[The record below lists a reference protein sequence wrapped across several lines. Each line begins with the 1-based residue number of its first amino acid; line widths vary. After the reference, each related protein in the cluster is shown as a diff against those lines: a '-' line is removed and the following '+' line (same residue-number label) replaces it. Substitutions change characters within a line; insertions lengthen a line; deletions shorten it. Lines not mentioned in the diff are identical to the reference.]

1 MNHLN
6 GINRISSF
14 EDNKQN
20 DNNINDRI
28 NDRISGQLINRNNR
42 SKSWMRFYDYV
53 LGLRP
58 WSFSASL
65 TPVLMGSVL
74 AHKTSEQFSLLIL
87 LATLLTVVSVHAAG
101 NLVNTYCDFFKGIDS
116 KRRSDDRTLVDSI
129 LRPEEVVNL
138 GIICISIYSIL
149 HFYQLFYCFSI
160 RKILISSPKQLF

>member
-20 DNNINDRI
+20 DNNINNRI
-28 NDRISGQLINRNNR
+28 NIHNR
-42 SKSWMRFYDYV
+42 SKNWMRFYDYV

-138 GIICISIYSIL
+138 GIICISIYSISKTFL
-149 HFYQLFYCFSI
+149 SIVLLFFN
-160 RKILISSPKQLF
+160 

>member
-20 DNNINDRI
+20 DNNINNR
-28 NDRISGQLINRNNR
+28 INRNNK
-42 SKSWMRFYDYV
+42 SKNWMRFYDYL

-74 AHKTSEQFSLLIL
+74 AHKTSEKFSLLIL

-138 GIICISIYSIL
+138 GIISISIYSISKTFL
-149 HFYQLFYCFSI
+149 SIVLLFFN
-160 RKILISSPKQLF
+160 

>member
-6 GINRISSF
+6 GINRISHF

-20 DNNINDRI
+20 DNNINNRI
-28 NDRISGQLINRNNR
+28 NLCNKSRN
-42 SKSWMRFYDYV
+42 WMRFYDYV

-138 GIICISIYSIL
+138 GIICISIYSISKTFL
-149 HFYQLFYCFSI
+149 SIVLLFFN
-160 RKILISSPKQLF
+160 